1 MPLTQKQK
9 NFADALLRGHD
20 RMHAYKHC
28 YNTKDLKEE
37 TIQQRAA
44 ILAQSPKIQEYIN
57 GHQHT
62 HIASHPELLKGEI
75 SNMLMKAFQKAEQ
88 DTRGASAMI
97 TATMALAKLHGF
109 LLETSTQQGQSD
121 HQYLME
127 RIDKAR
133 KRALPQQNTSEEQ

>member
-1 MPLTQKQK
+1 
-9 NFADALLRGHD
+9 
-20 RMHAYKHC
+20 
-28 YNTKDLKEE
+28 
-37 TIQQRAA
+37 
-44 ILAQSPKIQEYIN
+44 
-57 GHQHT
+57 
-62 HIASHPELLKGEI
+62 
-75 SNMLMKAFQKAEQ
+75 MLMKAFQKAEQ